1 MIEKI
6 AQLASIK
13 LKEEEKG
20 KLEEDFNNIRNFIGV
35 LKEVSIQN
43 ITPTIHPFIKNLS
56 PGEDTL
62 KKESLSENIINN
74 APEKEAEYFKIEK
87 IL

>member
-6 AQLASIK
+6 AQLSSIK
-13 LKEEEKG
+13 LKEEEKE
-20 KLEEDFNNIRNFIGV
+20 KLEKDFKNIREFIEV
-35 LKEVSIQN
+35 LKEVNIQN
-43 ITPTIHPFIKNLS
+43 VTPTIHPFMKNLS

-62 KKESLSENIINN
+62 KEESLSEEIIKN
-74 APEKEAEYFKIEK
+74 APEREGKYFKIEK